1 MQTSIILFLLEWEN
15 EGITM
20 KRKLSTYDL
29 TLVGM
34 FAALMAV
41 GANITSWA
49 PFLQIANVPLS
60 MQPFFCILAGL
71 LLGSRLGALSMTI
84 YALVGIAG
92 APVFAQFHAG
102 IGVIFESTGGFILS
116 YIVTAYAVGKI
127 IELRKEKKKSSF
139 MIASFIGISLIYII
153 GTTYMWLA
161 LNMWMN
167 APMSYS
173 TAWTIM
179 AWFIVKDVAFTILGA
194 LIAPRIYSAVTK
206 ATNKKIAA

>member
-1 MQTSIILFLLEWEN
+1 
-15 EGITM
+15 M
-20 KRKLSTYDL
+20 KRKLTTYDIS
-29 TLVGM
+29 LVGM
-34 FAALMAV
+34 FAALMAI

-49 PFLQIANVPLS
+49 PFLQVAGVPLS

-92 APVFAQFHAG
+92 APVFAQFSGG
-102 IGVIFESTGGFILS
+102 ISVLFQSTGGFILS

-127 IELRKEKKKSSF
+127 LELSKEKKLFAFLS
-139 MIASFIGISLIYII
+139 ASFVGITLIYII

-161 LNMWMN
+161 LNVWMN
-167 APMSYS
+167 APMSYGA
-173 TAWTIM
+173 AWGIM

-194 LIAPRIYSAVTK
+194 LLAPRIYFAVTK
-206 ATNKKIAA
+206 ATNKRIAA

>member
-1 MQTSIILFLLEWEN
+1 
-15 EGITM
+15 M
-20 KRKLSTYDL
+20 KRKLTTYDI

-84 YALVGIAG
+84 YALIGIAG
-92 APVFAQFHAG
+92 APVFAQFSGG
-102 IGVIFESTGGFILS
+102 IGVIFGSTGGFILS
-116 YIVTAYAVGKI
+116 YIISAYAVGKV
-127 IELRKEKKKSSF
+127 IELSKEKKQATF
-139 MIASFIGISLIYII
+139 FTASFVGIALIYVI

-161 LNMWMN
+161 LNVWMN
-167 APMSYS
+167 APMSYGA
-173 TAWTIM
+173 AWGVM
-179 AWFIVKDVAFTILGA
+179 AWFIVKDASLTILGA
-194 LIAPRIYSAVTK
+194 LIAPRIYFAVTK
-206 ATNKKIAA
+206 AAQRRIAA

>member
-1 MQTSIILFLLEWEN
+1 
-15 EGITM
+15 M
-20 KRKLSTYDL
+20 KRKLTTYDI

-84 YALVGIAG
+84 YALIGVAG
-92 APVFAQFHAG
+92 APVFAQFSGG
-102 IGVIFESTGGFILS
+102 IGVIFGSTGGFILS
-116 YIVTAYAVGKI
+116 YIISAYAVGKV
-127 IELRKEKKKSSF
+127 IELSKEKKQATF
-139 MIASFIGISLIYII
+139 FTASFVGIALIYVI

-161 LNMWMN
+161 LNVWMN
-167 APMSYS
+167 APMSYGA
-173 TAWTIM
+173 AWGVM
-179 AWFIVKDVAFTILGA
+179 AWFIVKDAAFTILGA
-194 LIAPRIYSAVTK
+194 LIAPRIYFAVTK
-206 ATNKKIAA
+206 AAQRRIAA

>member
-1 MQTSIILFLLEWEN
+1 
-15 EGITM
+15 M
-20 KRKLSTYDL
+20 KRKLTTYDI

-84 YALVGIAG
+84 YALIGIAG
-92 APVFAQFHAG
+92 APVFAQFSGG
-102 IGVIFESTGGFILS
+102 IGVIFGSTGGFILS
-116 YIVTAYAVGKI
+116 YIITAYAVGKV
-127 IELRKEKKKSSF
+127 IELSNVKKQATF
-139 MIASFIGISLIYII
+139 FTASVVGISLIYVI

-161 LNMWMN
+161 LNVWMG
-167 APMSYS
+167 APMSYGA
-173 TAWTIM
+173 AWGVM
-179 AWFIVKDVAFTILGA
+179 AWFIVKDAAFTILGA
-194 LIAPRIYSAVTK
+194 LIAPRIYFAVTRG
-206 ATNKKIAA
+206 ANRRIAA